1 MTCIGVTQ
9 KYIDGLTY
17 TREGEGE
24 ARRGDPLT
32 MTQIGASPSLA
43 QTHKL
48 ILTYLG
54 APDPPRLRS
63 RPAHTK
69 AWQGPRL
76 RQR

>member
-9 KYIDGLTY
+9 KYIDGVTY
-17 TREGEGE
+17 TRGGRT
-24 ARRGDPLT
+24 RRGDPLT

-54 APDPPRLRS
+54 GPDPV
-63 RPAHTK
+63 PACARVLHTK
-69 AWQGPRL
+69 AWQGPRP